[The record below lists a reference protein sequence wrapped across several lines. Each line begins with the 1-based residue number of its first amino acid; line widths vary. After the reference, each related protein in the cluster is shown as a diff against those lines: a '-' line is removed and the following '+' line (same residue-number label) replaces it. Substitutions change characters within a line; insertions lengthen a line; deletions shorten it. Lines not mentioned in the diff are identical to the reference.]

1 MENTKKMILVEPS
14 VLEKLKQK
22 EHSSD
27 DTLSRLD
34 KEMDKIIRSKMD
46 DREKWSLY
54 YQTLQRYFHFS
65 DQNKLPL
72 KLSIV
77 SNKFDETKHDKIDNQ
92 TQTDPVQTEASS
104 EQGVLH
110 VYDHAYLLKLI
121 PKTFKQKGKIL
132 IDCIQQ
138 NPDQIKWDDKG
149 TVFLKNKIIPNSNII
164 DLINDIL
171 RQLKRPKPIAW
182 EEFSKTL
189 IDIGVPL
196 SCIGNRETQAYLKNY
211 AIEKLKETPTPV
223 HSSESLRTKGK
234 RRIDWERWTPY

>member
-1 MENTKKMILVEPS
+1 MENTKKMILVDPS
-14 VLEKLKQK
+14 VIENLKK
-22 EHSSD
+22 RETSSD

-34 KEMDKIIRSKMD
+34 KEMDKIISSKLD

-77 SNKFDETKHDKIDNQ
+77 SDVVDKIKHEKVDAQ
-92 TQTDPVQTEASS
+92 TQTEPVEREVSS
-104 EQGVLH
+104 EEDVLH
-110 VYDHAYLLKLI
+110 VYDHAYLLRLI
-121 PKTFKQKGKIL
+121 PKTFKQKGQFL
-132 IDCIQQ
+132 LDCILK
-138 NPDQIKWDDKG
+138 NPDKIKWDNKG
-149 TVFLKNKIIPNSNII
+149 TIIINNKIIPNSNIV

-171 RQLKRPKPIAW
+171 RKLKRPKPLAW
-182 EEFSKTL
+182 EEFAKTL

-196 SCIGNRETQAYLKNY
+196 SCIGNRETQEYLKNY
-211 AIEKLKETPTPV
+211 TIEQLKETPTRTPV
-223 HSSESLRTKGK
+223 SSRAREK